1 MSERS
6 RLVIGLA
13 ATAVGLLVAAVAAW
27 GVHAAQAD
35 LVNDVGEEIYTLI
48 PRGWQVATVLQ
59 AISLGGGL
67 MAIAGLTFALLYDRP
82 MTWARAALGATLF
95 AALMLIIFGII
106 PNEFLTV
113 TQSTL
118 EWTPQKVFVVLPSG
132 LVLNNEVAIS
142 YAALKDMISGG
153 YSLGAFIGVAVFMWW
168 WQGRQQRADE
178 PKPTPVSAYGR
189 PMRVGD

>member
-1 MSERS
+1 M
-6 RLVIGLA
+6 
-13 ATAVGLLVAAVAAW
+13 
-27 GVHAAQAD
+27 
-35 LVNDVGEEIYTLI
+35 
-48 PRGWQVATVLQ
+48 
-59 AISLGGGL
+59 
-67 MAIAGLTFALLYDRP
+67 
-82 MTWARAALGATLF
+82 
-95 AALMLIIFGII
+95 
-106 PNEFLTV
+106 

-168 WQGRQQRADE
+168 WQGRQKRADE